1 MKKNLL
7 TIVIL
12 ALLLVN
18 IVLTAIMMISVTS
31 TNTRTA
37 ALVDTIATVMSLEVI
52 TDGSEEEEAATV
64 SMADTEVVEL
74 GDSLTV
80 PLVPDESGKQVYM
93 VCDISLSLNKTH
105 EDYETYSAT
114 LTTNVSVIKDC
125 VSSVISSHTEDFCK
139 NHRDELKAEILKA
152 IQDLYGSDF
161 IYAVSISEAKFG

>member
-52 TDGSEEEEAATV
+52 TDGSEEEEATAI

-80 PLVPDESGKQVYM
+80 PLMADESGKQVYM

-105 EDYETYSAT
+105 EDYETYHEALSS
-114 LTTNVSVIKDC
+114 NFSVIRGLITD
-125 VSSVISSHTEDFCK
+125 VISGHNQDFCM
-139 NHRDELKAEILKA
+139 NHRDELRAEILKA
-152 IQDLYGSDF
+152 IQDKYKSDF
-161 IYAVSISEAKFG
+161 IYEVTISEAKFG